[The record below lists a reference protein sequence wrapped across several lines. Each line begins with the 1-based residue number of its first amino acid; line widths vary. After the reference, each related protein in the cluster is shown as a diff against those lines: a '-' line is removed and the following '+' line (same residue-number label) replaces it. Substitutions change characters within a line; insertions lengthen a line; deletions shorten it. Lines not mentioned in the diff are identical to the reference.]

1 MADTPSETRVISH
14 TWLLAFVGAL
24 AVMIPI
30 VLLVISALRAE
41 VVQQPSISHFYYTPM
56 RDLLMGLLFAVAVF
70 LFAYTGYP
78 PKPDER
84 VSDRQLSLAAG
95 IGLACVVVFPT
106 PPLPDSPAGIPSIAV
121 FLSAET
127 VNWLHRIGAVVFMT
141 SLGVMSLVNF
151 RRSMKNQDGTATTA
165 IATEDLIYRIAGL
178 VMLGC
183 VLAMI
188 LQALMRPDGPMFFA
202 NATFWFESAGIFAF
216 GISWLVKTKVLRR
229 LM

>member
-1 MADTPSETRVISH
+1 MPDTPSETRVISH
-14 TWLLAFVGAL
+14 TWLLAFVGTL
-24 AVMIPI
+24 AVSIPI
-30 VLLVISALRAE
+30 ALLIVSAISAE
-41 VVQQPSISHFYYTPM
+41 VIQQPSISHFYYTPM
-56 RDLLMGLLFAVAVF
+56 RDLLMGLLFAVSVF

-78 PKPDER
+78 PKQDER

-121 FLSAET
+121 FLSAEA
-127 VNWLHRIGAVVFMT
+127 VNWLHRLGAVVFMT
-141 SLGVMSLVNF
+141 CLGVMSLVNF
-151 RRSMKNQDGTATTA
+151 RRSMKNQEGIATMA
-165 IATEDLIYRIAGL
+165 IATEDVIYRVAGII
-178 VMLGC
+178 MLGC
-183 VLAMI
+183 VAAMI
-188 LQALMRPDGPMFFA
+188 LQALLRPDGPMFFT